1 MGCDTSVGVLL
12 CLHDCAFLPLGGE
25 QATSRQV
32 TFYYLLT
39 HYYFRSGF
47 RILVSFLFWISE
59 RHFRSRIRACME
71 WVTVRDWV
79 KVWTGLGDC
88 RVYDIGKKGWWLRNG
103 EDEEEVN

>member
-25 QATSRQV
+25 QATSRRV

-47 RILVSFLFWISE
+47 RILVSFLFWISG

-71 WVTVRDWV
+71 CGTVRVRDWQ
-79 KVWTGLGDC
+79 GLDLETVECMISG
-88 RVYDIGKKGWWLRNG
+88 RSLVVRNG
-103 EDEEEVN
+103 EDEVN